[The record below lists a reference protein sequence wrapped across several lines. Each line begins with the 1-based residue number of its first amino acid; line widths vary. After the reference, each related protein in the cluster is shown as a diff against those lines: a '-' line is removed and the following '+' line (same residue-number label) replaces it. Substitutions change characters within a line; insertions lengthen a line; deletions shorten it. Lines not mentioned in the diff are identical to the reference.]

1 MLTAEEIADK
11 LKDRNLR
18 KVAEACGVGHPTVWR
33 LSKYPE
39 YGASYEVVKAVSDY
53 LEGKNDPLN

>member
-39 YGASYEVVKAVSDY
+39 YGASYDVVKAVSDY
-53 LEGKNDPLN
+53 LERNQ

>member
-1 MLTAEEIADK
+1 MLTADEIAER

-18 KVAEACGVGHPTVWR
+18 KVAELCGVAHPTLWR

-39 YGASYEVVKAVSDY
+39 FGASYEAVRKVSDY
-53 LEGKNDPLN
+53 LEGKE